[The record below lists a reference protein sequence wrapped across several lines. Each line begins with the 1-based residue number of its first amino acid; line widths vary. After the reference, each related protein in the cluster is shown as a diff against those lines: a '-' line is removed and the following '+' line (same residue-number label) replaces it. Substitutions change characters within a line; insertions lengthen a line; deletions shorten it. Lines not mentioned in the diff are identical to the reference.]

1 MDHGIRIFLPPDP
14 RLAVTSPKM
23 VRRNLLE
30 GHVAIIP
37 IGPEHRAFKIFDG
50 VPISISGHGPGA
62 HSVHIRSMSET
73 VLVAVAASARECR
86 RRGAIADAAIGC
98 LTRTIALLRR

>member
-50 VPISISGHGPGA
+50 APISISGHGPGA
-62 HSVHIRSMSET
+62 HSVYFRSLNEN
-73 VLVAVAASARECR
+73 VFADIPASARQCR

-98 LTRTIALLRR
+98 LTRTIA